1 MTEKEKRQRALSLE
15 AWKNKKM
22 LADRLDQLK
31 SRSPFFWIGPT
42 HPRRQRGSRHE

>member
-15 AWKNKKM
+15 AQKNKKI
-22 LADRLDQLK
+22 LADRLEQLK

-42 HPRRQRGSRHE
+42 PSRRREAPLS